1 MRRCGRGR
9 LEASHRAASRFS
21 RPGCAPAGADGRADG
36 WVRQPGGR
44 THWV

>member
-36 WVRQPGGR
+36 CSAPARWADAL
-44 THWV
+44 